1 MDRDSKVKKEKDQ
14 KDGPVIYEKDLDM
27 AGASRGVWLVKVPKY
42 ISSRWDKCPGDIK
55 AGHLSITK
63 YVFCYNFM
71 WYVFSS

>member
-1 MDRDSKVKKEKDQ
+1 MDKESKLKKE

-27 AGASRGVWLVKVPKY
+27 AGAGRGVWLVKVPKY

-63 YVFCYNFM
+63 YA
-71 WYVFSS
+71 